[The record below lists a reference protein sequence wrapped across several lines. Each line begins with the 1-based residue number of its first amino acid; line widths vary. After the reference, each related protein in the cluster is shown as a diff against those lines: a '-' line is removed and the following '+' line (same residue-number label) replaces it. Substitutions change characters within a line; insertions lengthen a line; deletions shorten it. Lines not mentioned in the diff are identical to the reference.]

1 MTEQKNLKKYG
12 KIIKKVAMKSLQRL
26 EQRKCK
32 LQNNKKLYNW
42 KMDQLG
48 DELDRA
54 EKITKKLD
62 EMQIDFDR
70 VQSKTKEMEI

>member
-1 MTEQKNLKKYG
+1 
-12 KIIKKVAMKSLQRL
+12 
-26 EQRKCK
+26 
-32 LQNNKKLYNW
+32 
-42 KMDQLG
+42 MDQLG